1 MPLLY
6 AKIGE
11 EYIIGRVGG
20 TESVRL
26 HLENLGFTVGTSLRV
41 VSALAGNIIVHIKE
55 SRVALGEDLAGKIL
69 IR

>member
-11 EYIIGRVGG
+11 EYTVGRVGG

-26 HLENLGFTVGTSLRV
+26 HLENLGFTVRNYELS
-41 VSALAGNIIVHIKE
+41 
-55 SRVALGEDLAGKIL
+55 
-69 IR
+69 IRRETYKR